1 MKKDIHFLNIDHNF
15 SQMFT
20 LFHNN
25 QKEYCEIF
33 IVLNIVFS
41 FKQNSFKLQ
50 CARFSFLKKHKQQ
63 KLYFKWINVLTFCE
77 NCDIYII
84 SLKICQKLTFLSQ
97 IQPITVSYKLL
108 DKKIKTYEETHIKG
122 FYNLHK
128 KYIKILQYKIQDTNT
143 YRIFPIK
150 RPRGRYILQRG
161 GGRLIETNY
170 WQNLVFNNCVILNK

>member
-1 MKKDIHFLNIDHNF
+1 LTIIWVRCLLYFTIIRQSIVKYLLF
-15 SQMFT
+15 ST
-20 LFHNN
+20 LFS
-25 QKEYCEIF
+25 
-33 IVLNIVFS
+33 VLNKIALSCSVPDFH
-41 FKQNSFKLQ
+41 FW
-50 CARFSFLKKHKQQ
+50 KKHKQQ

-143 YRIFPIK
+143 YFKSLHI
-150 RPRGRYILQRG
+150 
-161 GGRLIETNY
+161 
-170 WQNLVFNNCVILNK
+170 